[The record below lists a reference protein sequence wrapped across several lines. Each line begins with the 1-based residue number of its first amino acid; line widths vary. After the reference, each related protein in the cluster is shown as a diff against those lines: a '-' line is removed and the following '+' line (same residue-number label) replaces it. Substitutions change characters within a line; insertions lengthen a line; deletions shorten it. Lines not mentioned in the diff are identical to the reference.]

1 MGFGIKKGI
10 NLKNTKGVAQ
20 YFINF
25 LANGGSGT
33 MDMQRCNTYKYYKLN
48 ENKYTRT
55 GYLYQGWN
63 RDNSTRVEF
72 ANGATIRNLSKKHK
86 FIVNLYAIWKAITY
100 TIAYNGN
107 GNTGG
112 STSASSHTYD
122 VSKNLTAN
130 GFSKTGYLFNGWAT
144 TSTGA
149 KVYNNQHSVV
159 NLNTTQGGTT
169 TLYAKWTPINY
180 IVVYNGNGNTG
191 GYTASSDHVYD
202 TSKAL
207 TANGYIKTGY
217 LFNGWSTTT
226 NGATQYSDRQS
237 VVNLNT
243 TNGGTTN
250 LYVVWKPIT
259 YYLSFNGNGNT
270 DGSMS
275 NQTLNYDTAYNISPN
290 AFVRSGYHFN
300 YWTDAN
306 GIVYHN
312 TQAVINLTTVNGQTI
327 PLYANWGRDSAV
339 LLNTNDAFTY
349 YWHLPD
355 TINGGGMATATGF
368 DNKIDCTDYTT
379 CTVRINGNIDSTP
392 SGMVADHQWIRIGFT
407 TDYEE
412 AEWVVHK
419 QHSNSGLVENKQE
432 GPASNTW
439 YDHVIDVSNLTGF
452 QDLNVFVVG
461 AWIAKGTL
469 FVSKITMV

>member
-202 TSKAL
+202 VSKTL

-217 LFNGWSTTT
+217 LFDGWATVANGT
-226 NGATQYSDRQS
+226 TQYSDRQS

-243 TNGGTTN
+243 TNGGITN

-270 DGSMS
+270 SGSMP
-275 NQTLNYDTAYNISPN
+275 NQAFDYDTSYNIASN
-290 AFVRSGYHFN
+290 TFVKSGYHFN
-300 YWTDAN
+300 YWTDNN
-306 GIVYHN
+306 GTVYHN
-312 TQAVINLTTVNGQTI
+312 TQSIRNLTTVNGQI
-327 PLYANWGRDSAV
+327 ISLYANWGRDSEV
-339 LLNTNDAFTY
+339 LFDTNDEKTC
-349 YWHLPD
+349 YWYLPM
-355 TINGGGMATATGF
+355 TNNGGGMANAENF
-368 DNKIDCTDYTT
+368 NNKIDCTDYTT
-379 CTVRINGNIDSTP
+379 CTVRINGSISSTP
-392 SGMVADHQWIRIGFT
+392 SGGTADHQWIKIGFT
-407 TDYEE
+407 TNHEE
-412 AEWVVHK
+412 APSVVHK
-419 QHSNSGLVENKQE
+419 WASSDGLIGSGQE
-432 GPASNTW
+432 GVAYNTW

-452 QDLNVFVVG
+452 HDLNVFIVG
-461 AWIAKGTL
+461 AWQDEGTL
-469 FVSKITMV
+469 WVSKITMA